1 MIDDAGAQYLAEALR
16 NNKTLTTLNLWGN
29 EIKDAGAQHL
39 ADALRNNTTL
49 TTLDLVD
56 NQIGDAGAEHLADA
70 LANNEV
76 IVIPLSFVSYSS
88 SSIHIDGRDIERL
101 LHE

>member
-1 MIDDAGAQYLAEALR
+1 MLKLKHNKITDAGAERLADVLR
-16 NNKTLTTLNLWGN
+16 NNM
-29 EIKDAGAQHL
+29 
-39 ADALRNNTTL
+39 TL